1 MARKDKSFIRNRSNA
16 PLETR
21 DNYPPAPSRKLN
33 KIRFCDCKVM
43 AKTKQTKKKKQAP
56 RKGEITLIMV
66 SLGFFNSNS
75 VLFTHSS
82 SSTKASF
89 IMLLFWQPW
98 ILG

>member
-1 MARKDKSFIRNRSNA
+1 MARKEESFIRNRSNA

-43 AKTKQTKKKKQAP
+43 PKTKTKKTKQAQT
-56 RKGEITLIMV
+56 KGEITLIMV